1 MSGEPRGG
9 LVQAG
14 PLLRAVTKDHQRIAI
29 LRKPHQP
36 RAVMH
41 LEQPIIQ
48 HGQPNGF
55 PLQQYLLHHRATPCQ
70 IKRSARLKVQIHTLF
85 EYLLETTEAAPEA
98 IVGFSLSASPRL
110 GDYLEDLNPHQ
121 SLDWNGRDF
130 RGLPELRDHVLAQ
143 AGLTGIC
150 TPADVLITAGAAEA
164 NYLSIM
170 QCLQPGERIVME
182 TPGWPQAEVL
192 AKAKGAEII
201 KVARSEADGWRL
213 PLDRLSAAV
222 TPGTRMIFLTN
233 PNNPTGD
240 LMTAAEVAE
249 VVAIADRAGAWLL
262 VDEVYAGLE
271 WDHPRA
277 PSVAGLYARGITT
290 GSVSKA
296 LGLQGLRTGWMICPD
311 AGHMRDALILRENS
325 SEIMNIMGEVIAEV
339 ALRPARYATALARA
353 QQEGAANLAQMNAW
367 LAAQDQLTWVP
378 PKAGLIGLA
387 RLPDGVDSDAFAR
400 FLLAPPY
407 RTFLLPGSAYDL
419 PGHIRLGVG
428 GGAAVRLQD
437 GLDRLSQ
444 ALHDWQPKRS
454 S

>member
-1 MSGEPRGG
+1 M
-9 LVQAG
+9 
-14 PLLRAVTKDHQRIAI
+14 
-29 LRKPHQP
+29 
-36 RAVMH
+36 
-41 LEQPIIQ
+41 
-48 HGQPNGF
+48 
-55 PLQQYLLHHRATPCQ
+55 
-70 IKRSARLKVQIHTLF
+70 KVKIHSLF

-110 GDYLEDLNPHQ
+110 GDYLADLDADQ

-143 AGLTGIC
+143 AGLTGLC
-150 TPADVLITAGAAEA
+150 NPADVLITAGAAEA
-164 NYLSIM
+164 NYLSIL
-170 QCLQPGERIVME
+170 QLLQPGERIVIE
-182 TPGWPQAEVL
+182 APGWPQAEVL

-201 KVARSEADGWRL
+201 KVARVEAQGWRL
-213 PLDRLSAAV
+213 PLDRLAAAV

-240 LMTAAEVAE
+240 LLSAAEVAE
-249 VVAIADRAGAWLL
+249 VVAIADRVGAWLL
-262 VDEVYAGLE
+262 IDEVYAGLE
-271 WDHPRA
+271 WDGPRA
-277 PSVAGLYARGITT
+277 PSVAGLYERGITT

-339 ALRPARYATALARA
+339 ALRPSRYAATLDRAR
-353 QQEGAANLAQMNAW
+353 QEGAANLAQMNQWVAS
-367 LAAQDQLTWVP
+367 QDRLTWEP
-378 PKAGLIGLA
+378 PKAGLIGLG
-387 RLPDGVDSDAFAR
+387 RLAKGIDSKAFAR

-428 GGAAVRLQD
+428 GGAAVRLD
-437 GLDRLSQ
+437 GGLDRLAR
-444 ALHDWQPKRS
+444 ALQDWNLS
-454 S
+454 H